1 MVLNATFNTISVISR
16 RSILLVEKT
25 GGPGEKPPTCR
36 KLTDKL
42 YHIILYTSSWSR
54 FELTISAVIGTDR
67 IGSCNPTAPLL
78 IYMRVAANKE
88 STEPT
93 EEFLVI
99 KLKSSIRKF

>member
-1 MVLNATFNTISVISR
+1 MSNL
-16 RSILLVEKT
+16 RSIRWFSPGVPVSSTNKTDRHDITEILLKVA
-25 GGPGEKPPTCR
+25 
-36 KLTDKL
+36 L
-42 YHIILYTSSWSR
+42 S
-54 FELTISAVIGTDR
+54 TINQTNKHQIHKHVIGTDR